1 MASLF
6 SEARSVSTGHPRLNA
21 ASIALSPNLGYDV
34 SVGPSV
40 DTRTR
45 LLDAAV
51 HLIETKGEVGLR
63 VRDVASMAKVTE
75 PSIYHFFGS
84 REGLIVAAQALRYV
98 QGQVKGLRVFEAS
111 VYACT
116 SKKQFIELV
125 RSALRDL
132 YGNPQSA
139 DNRAVRINVLG
150 SAQSRPE
157 LARQL
162 AEMQRVANK
171 ALAEPLA
178 FAQDKGWV
186 RKGVNLE
193 MLSAWIIGQINGRVL
208 LEIDP
213 TLTDTATWDNIS
225 IDAVLAAM
233 GNPPTSLK
241 TP

>member
-1 MASLF
+1 VP
-6 SEARSVSTGHPRLNA
+6 VS
-21 ASIALSPNLGYDV
+21 
-34 SVGPSV
+34 PSV

-98 QGQVKGLRVFEAS
+98 QGQVKGLRAFEAS

-132 YGNPQSA
+132 YNDPQSA

-162 AEMQRVANK
+162 ADMQRVANR
-171 ALAEPLA
+171 ALAEPLG
-178 FAQDKGWV
+178 FARDKGWV
-186 RKGVNLE
+186 RKGVDLE
-193 MLSAWIIGQINGRVL
+193 MLAAWIIGQINGRVL

-213 TLTDTATWDNIS
+213 DAADTDSWDMIS
-225 IDAVLAAM
+225 MDAVLAVM
-233 GNPPTSLK
+233 GHPPSSLK
-241 TP
+241 MS